1 MKEKGKKIVMET
13 FGLGLYFYQ
22 ENRMKEKGKK
32 IVMETFGLGLYLYQE
47 NRMKEKGKKIVM
59 DPKAALRKGLN
70 IIKDCR

>member
-1 MKEKGKKIVMET
+1 MSFKCLLIAYYGRRRVKQPFKLLGS
-13 FGLGLYFYQ
+13 GLHF
-22 ENRMKEKGKK
+22 
-32 IVMETFGLGLYLYQE
+32 YQE